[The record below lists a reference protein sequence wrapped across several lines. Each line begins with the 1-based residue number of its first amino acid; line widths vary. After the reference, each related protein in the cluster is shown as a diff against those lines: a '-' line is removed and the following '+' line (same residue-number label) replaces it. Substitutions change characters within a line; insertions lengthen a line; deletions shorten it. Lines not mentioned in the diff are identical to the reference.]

1 MKRTSRD
8 IRTANRYAVLRH
20 LIAKSPASRGELAA
34 SAGLSQATVAT
45 LVGEL
50 TALGLLVEVGF
61 EESAGGRPRSLV
73 AVDAAGGA
81 LVGVDVAE
89 TYVHAELF
97 DLALGVVA
105 RAEEEL
111 RPGGSAPE
119 EVVGRI
125 AAAVRTAV
133 ESAAAADA
141 RRPPRVLGVGVTM
154 PGQVDRERGVA
165 VRAANFGW
173 RDVPLTALLAERLP
187 YPVHLDNPLRAAT
200 VAELWFGA
208 ARGRDDAVVINLGTG
223 VGAGLALGGTLH
235 RGVTNSAGEWGH
247 TTLVLDGR
255 PCSCGDAGCVEAYVG
270 APAIMRTLR
279 ELAPDS
285 PLLTDDEQTAT
296 IGALGRAAAAGDPVA
311 LRVVRET
318 ARHLGAAVADL
329 VNLLNPEVIVLSS
342 WVAAALGTPL
352 LAEVRE
358 AVARHA
364 LGSPFAATEIVLS
377 PIPTDP
383 VCLGAATFALEG
395 VLSSP
400 GPTGTTLTAHTT

>member
-20 LIAKSPASRGELAA
+20 LIAKSPASRGELAEA
-34 SAGLSQATVAT
+34 TGLSQATVAT

-105 RAEEEL
+105 RAEQEL
-111 RPGGSAPE
+111 RPGESAPE
-119 EVVGRI
+119 DVVGRI
-125 AAAVRTAV
+125 AAAVGAV
-133 ESAAAADA
+133 VAAADA

-165 VRAANFGW
+165 VRASNWGW
-173 RDVPLTALLAERLP
+173 HDVPLAALLGKRLP

-255 PCSCGDAGCVEAYVG
+255 PCRCGGAGCVETYVG

-285 PLLTDDEQTAT
+285 ALLTDEDQTTT
-296 IGALGRAAAAGDPVA
+296 IGALGRAAADGDPLA

-352 LAEVRE
+352 LTEVRE
-358 AVARHA
+358 AVARNA

-377 PIPTDP
+377 PIPTDS

-400 GPTGTTLTAHTT
+400 GLTGTTLTPHTT

>member
-20 LIAKSPASRGELAA
+20 LIAKSPASRGELAEA
-34 SAGLSQATVAT
+34 TGLSQATVAT

-81 LVGVDVAE
+81 LIGVDVAE

-111 RPGGSAPE
+111 RPGESAPE
-119 EVVGRI
+119 QVVGRI
-125 AAAVRTAV
+125 AAAVGAVVTTAGP
-133 ESAAAADA
+133 

-165 VRAANFGW
+165 VRAANWGW
-173 RDVPLTALLAERLP
+173 RDVPLTALLAERFP

-200 VAELWFGA
+200 LAELWFGA
-208 ARGRDDAVVINLGTG
+208 ARGRDDSVVINLGTG
-223 VGAGLALGGTLH
+223 VGAGLALGGSLH

-255 PCSCGDAGCVEAYVG
+255 PCRCGDSGCVEAYVG

-279 ELAPDS
+279 ELAPES
-285 PLLTDDEQTAT
+285 TLSTDDDQTST
-296 IGALGRAAAAGDPVA
+296 IGALGRAAAGGDPVA

-352 LAEVRE
+352 LTEVRE

-383 VCLGAATFALEG
+383 VSLGAATFALEG

-400 GPTGTTLTAHTT
+400 GLTGTTLTPHTT

>member
-20 LIAKSPASRGELAA
+20 LIAKSPASRGELAEA
-34 SAGLSQATVAT
+34 TGLSQATVAT

-111 RPGGSAPE
+111 RPGESAPE
-119 EVVGRI
+119 DVVGRI
-125 AAAVRTAV
+125 AAAVGAV
-133 ESAAAADA
+133 VAAAGA

-165 VRAANFGW
+165 VRASNWGW
-173 RDVPLTALLAERLP
+173 HDVPLAALLGERLP

-255 PCSCGDAGCVEAYVG
+255 PCRCGRAGCVETYVG

-285 PLLTDDEQTAT
+285 ALLTDEDQTAT
-296 IGALGRAAAAGDPVA
+296 IGALGRAAADGDPLA

-352 LAEVRE
+352 LTEVRE
-358 AVARHA
+358 AVARNA

-377 PIPTDP
+377 PIPTDS
-383 VCLGAATFALEG
+383 VSLGAATFALEG

-400 GPTGTTLTAHTT
+400 GLTGTTLSPHTT